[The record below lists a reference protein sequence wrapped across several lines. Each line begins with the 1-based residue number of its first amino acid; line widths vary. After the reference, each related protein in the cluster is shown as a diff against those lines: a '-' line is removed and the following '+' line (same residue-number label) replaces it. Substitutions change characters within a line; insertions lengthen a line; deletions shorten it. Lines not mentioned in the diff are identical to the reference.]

1 MRLLILSLGILMTRT
16 VHAAVMTAPNQPIEL
31 QELKAPELTPG
42 AAMLRTLYSEVC
54 GTDVHLHH
62 GRLSGVPYPII
73 PGHVSVG
80 HLEAIN
86 GVIHD
91 IDGEPFR
98 EGDLVTFLDVH
109 ETCGNCYQCL
119 VTRQTTRCP
128 HRRVYGITYGVKD
141 GPLGGWADG
150 ILMKPG
156 VKLLRVPPSVDPARY
171 IAGGCGLVTSVHAVE
186 RAGVRLGSSVAVLG
200 VGPVGQAS
208 IALSALAGAYPVIAI
223 GGPQSRLDFAL
234 RMGATHAISLDVP
247 PAERAAQVRALTHGH
262 GVDAVIEVA
271 GVPDAVVQSLE
282 LVRDGGVV
290 AVAGQYTDHG
300 PVAINPHS
308 AINRKHVEIRGCWGS
323 DYSHFH
329 RALGLLAHQGA
340 ALPWIEAVSARYPL
354 AEAGA
359 ALAAVASRDVLKAL
373 IVPN

>member
-1 MRLLILSLGILMTRT
+1 VR
-16 VHAAVMTAPNQPIEL
+16 AAVMTAPNQPIEL
-31 QELKAPELTPG
+31 QEMRAPELAPG

-80 HLEAIN
+80 HLESIN
-86 GVIHD
+86 GVIRD
-91 IDGEPFR
+91 ISGEPFR

-119 VTRQTTRCP
+119 VTRQSTRCP
-128 HRRVYGITYGVKD
+128 HRRVYGITYGVAD

-156 VKLLRVPPSVDPARY
+156 VKLLRIPQGLDPARY

-208 IALSALAGAYPVIAI
+208 VALSALAGAFPVIAI
-223 GGPQSRLDFAL
+223 GAPDSRLEFAQ
-234 RMGATHAISLDVP
+234 RMGATHTLSLDMP
-247 PAERAAQVRALTHGH
+247 PAERAAEVRRLTGGH

-271 GVPDAVVQSLE
+271 GVPDAVVQSLD

-308 AINRKHVEIRGCWGS
+308 SINRKHVEIRGCWGS

-329 RALGLLAHQGA
+329 RALSLLAHQGA

-359 ALAAVASRDVLKAL
+359 ALTAVASRDVLKAI